1 MSTITAILQ
10 GTLTKDARLQ
20 LLDCKPLPDHPQ
32 LSHKLKLIDVVA
44 DTPADP
50 NQELPG
56 FASLGGHG
64 GSSEGGVISAVIMRE
79 CMKKWEY
86 K

>member
-1 MSTITAILQ
+1 MSTISAILQ

-32 LSHKLKLIDVVA
+32 LSHKLKLIDVVVS

-50 NQELPG
+50 NQGIPG
-56 FASLGGHG
+56 FATLGGHG
-64 GSSEGGVISAVIMRE
+64 SAGS
-79 CMKKWEY
+79 
-86 K
+86 